1 MQTHFPLFGRRKPMM
16 DYLCLSSTFNLEA
29 FFSYLWL
36 TIWHMRIGVTFNPT
50 LHLHSLSARS
60 HQLCGMSNRH
70 QHQGQICLQWFFS
83 TQYVCRLSGCLSTA
97 SQSVTVDPR
106 WITGME
112 ELSKSETEP
121 IIGHILNV
129 FFSKCL
135 PETRSRFALIIH
147 FMYYC
152 CVYWMVKLQAALTL
166 LSCSLFSIKILH
178 NLLLHDSKR
187 KSHLP

>member
-1 MQTHFPLFGRRKPMM
+1 MSEQHVQPWGVLLVSMANNMTYENRGDIQPHPPPPQPFCTLPPAPWDEQQTPAPR
-16 DYLCLSSTFNLEA
+16 TNLPA
-29 FFSYLWL
+29 M
-36 TIWHMRIGVTFNPT
+36 I
-50 LHLHSLSARS
+50 
-60 HQLCGMSNRH
+60 
-70 QHQGQICLQWFFS
+70 FS

-147 FMYYC
+147 FTYYC

-178 NLLLHDSKR
+178 NLWLHDSKR